1 MANTLIINKWI
12 LSDSFVKI
20 DGFIGSSSP
29 SGGFS
34 TVDIAICTIEK
45 ANSLVNRLIDD
56 ESVFDI
62 GRFDMNINSPIFKGQ
77 FAYSTKDVL

>member
-1 MANTLIINKWI
+1 LANTLIINKWI

-62 GRFDMNINSPIFKGQ
+62 GRFDMNINSPIFK
-77 FAYSTKDVL
+77 